1 MKISIIPFNI
11 DDLKSRTWLG
21 LLCLVFI
28 TLSIFKSCSKWWSS
42 NLSITYPFAIIVTK
56 TVTFVVLN
64 LKIKVLIWVLCLK
77 TILLYGMK
85 NDLNY
90 ERISIMWISSHISF
104 MLKRKGQ
111 SKYQI
116 DSQISTNTSFQNDQS
131 YNICNNF
138 NLCWNHK
145 YVALKTEWRTNKINE
160 IRFDGRNQNTKVNKQ
175 TYKFYS
181 FPVGS

>member
-1 MKISIIPFNI
+1 MIYKSIHYISICNYCPQNGNI
-11 DDLKSRTWLG
+11 CSSESKEDKS
-21 LLCLVFI
+21 I
-28 TLSIFKSCSKWWSS
+28 D
-42 NLSITYPFAIIVTK
+42 
-56 TVTFVVLN
+56 
-64 LKIKVLIWVLCLK
+64 CLK
-77 TILLYGMK
+77 MILLYGMK

-90 ERISIMWISSHISF
+90 ERISIMWISSR
-104 MLKRKGQ
+104 RKGQ

-138 NLCWNHK
+138 NFCWNHK

-175 TYKFYS
+175 TYKLYS